1 MILEGGAATPAVPP
15 PPCGLI
21 MNDWSPW
28 FRLTLAIL
36 ATWRVSHLIAS
47 EDGPFDVIVRLRLRA
62 GNGVLGKLMDC
73 PYCLSL
79 WIAAP
84 LALLLA
90 DGAGAWCVAWLAI
103 SGGSSLL
110 EKLSRAPAPRSLAPE
125 STIIPLSGD
134 YDDVMLRTETRD
146 ADDPDGTV
154 PSTHAGPRA

>member
-1 MILEGGAATPAVPP
+1 MI
-15 PPCGLI
+15 
-21 MNDWSPW
+21 DWSPW

-47 EDGPFDVIVRLRLRA
+47 EDGPFDVIVRLRQRA
-62 GNGVLGKLMDC
+62 GDGVLGQLMDC

-90 DGAGAWCVAWLAI
+90 DSAGAWCVAWLAI

-110 EKLSRAPAPRSLAPE
+110 EKLSRSPGPRNLAAE
-125 STIIPLSGD
+125 STLFSLNGD
-134 YDDVMLRTETRD
+134 SDDVMLRTKTRED
-146 ADDPDGTV
+146 DDPDSLI
-154 PSTHAGPRA
+154 PSTDSRPRA